1 MGLDNSIQIKR
12 NTSTNSIPELKQFE
26 LAYDNKHQF
35 DFEIC
40 YWRKC
45 YNIRNMIMDV
55 VESARDND
63 NSDILTTTDIEKI
76 IRGLQSFNSANWQ
89 ENGGSIWDWDD
100 EEYPYSEKIQR
111 DIENLKNLQTLMER
125 YDLEVYFYD
134 SY

>member
-1 MGLDNSIQIKR
+1 MGLDNGIQIKR

>member
-55 VESARDND
+55 IESARDND

-76 IRGLQSFNSANWQ
+76 IHGLQSFNSANWQ

-111 DIENLKNLQTLMER
+111 DIENLKNLQTLMKK

>member
-1 MGLDNSIQIKR
+1 MGLDNVIQSKR

-26 LAYDNKHQF
+26 LSYDNKHQF

-55 VESARDND
+55 IESARDND

-76 IRGLQSFNSANWQ
+76 IHGLQSFNSANWQ

-111 DIENLKNLQTLMER
+111 DIENLKNLQTLMEK

>member
-1 MGLDNSIQIKR
+1 MGLDNGIQIKR

-26 LAYDNKHQF
+26 LSYDNKHQF

-45 YNIRNMIMDV
+45 YNIRNMVMDV
-55 VESARDND
+55 VEGARDND

-76 IRGLQSFNSANWQ
+76 IHGLQSFNSANWQ

-111 DIENLKNLQTLMER
+111 DIENLKNLQMLMEK
-125 YDLEVYFYD
+125 YDLEVYFYY

>member
-1 MGLDNSIQIKR
+1 MGLDNGIQIKR

-35 DFEIC
+35 DFEVC

-55 VESARDND
+55 VESAYDND

-76 IRGLQSFNSANWQ
+76 IHGLQSFNSANWQ

-111 DIENLKNLQTLMER
+111 DIENLKNLQMLMEK